1 MNYVVVGGGIGGLV
15 AAFALRQKFPNSD
28 VTLIERNTE
37 LGGLLAGVEYP
48 DHGLYFDIGTHI
60 FQEIGLPEL
69 DAILLSAAHKSDL
82 LHFPVG
88 EGDLAGVVFSG
99 RLQENSYFPDLR
111 GAMIDP
117 DIAEAVRL
125 HIGAKGDLP
134 GIDRLKPAL
143 QTAIGRFG
151 KVFTERVV
159 APTLAR
165 AFGCEA
171 QHLAGFALE
180 LAGWSRVV
188 LDDHA
193 EWSKRITEERYRALV
208 AVPDQRELPNSMH
221 HGRRSFY
228 SRHRGTRAFIDG
240 ISAGLRDKG
249 VEFLCGATITS
260 MKLDSRRIN
269 LIDQYGRERALT
281 ADGIVIATG
290 VIGAAQLLGIDLA
303 SKGFDR
309 PMPHWVMNIELEESC
324 ESDLCYVNGFDESC
338 DWYRITNYRAFS
350 GDNDDRRLTIEVV
363 GRHDVDPL
371 SWPKQLAAQLR
382 SIGLIQSD
390 EIGFADARKLSSG
403 FPAPT
408 LRNLQALAG
417 LGAELNAAMPD
428 GVILGGL
435 GSRSGLFFQNE
446 VVSDIYRRVSEL
458 A

>member
-15 AAFALRQKFPNSD
+15 AAFALRQKHPSSHI
-28 VTLIERNTE
+28 TLIERNTQ
-37 LGGLLAGVEYP
+37 LGGVLAGVEYP
-48 DHGLYFDIGTHI
+48 DHGLYFDMGTHI
-60 FQEIGLPEL
+60 FQETGLPEL
-69 DAILLSAAHKSDL
+69 DAILLSAVHKSDL

-88 EGDLAGVVFSG
+88 EGDIAGVVFSG
-99 RLQENSYFPDLR
+99 RLQENSCFPDLR

-117 DIAEAVRL
+117 DIAKALRL

-143 QTAIGRFG
+143 QTATGRFG
-151 KVFTERVV
+151 KVFTDRVV

-188 LDDHA
+188 LDDLA

-208 AVPDQRELPNSMH
+208 AVPDQRELPKSMH
-221 HGRRSFY
+221 HGRRSYY

-269 LIDQYGRERALT
+269 LIDQYGGERALT

-290 VIGAAQLLGIDLA
+290 VIGAAQLLGIDLE
-303 SKGFDR
+303 SKGFAR
-309 PMPHWVMNIELEESC
+309 PMPHWVINVELEDLC
-324 ESDLCYVNGFDESC
+324 ESDLCYVNGFDESS
-338 DWYRITNYRAFS
+338 DWYRVTNYRAFS
-350 GDNDDRRLTIEVV
+350 GDYNDRRLTIEVV
-363 GRHDVDPL
+363 GRDGIDPIT
-371 SWPKQLAAQLR
+371 WPKKLAAQLR

-390 EIGFADARKLSSG
+390 DIRFANVLKLGSG

-408 LRNLQALAG
+408 VRNMQALAG
-417 LGAELNAAMPD
+417 LGAELNAMMPD
-428 GVILGGL
+428 GVMLGGL

-446 VVSDIYRRVSEL
+446 VVSDIYRRVSESV
-458 A
+458 